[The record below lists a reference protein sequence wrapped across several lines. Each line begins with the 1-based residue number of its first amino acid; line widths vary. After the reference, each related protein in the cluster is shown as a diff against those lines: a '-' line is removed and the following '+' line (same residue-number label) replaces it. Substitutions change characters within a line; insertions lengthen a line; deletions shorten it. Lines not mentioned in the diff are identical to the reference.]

1 MIALHNI
8 PDEIPAA
15 AGRPEYWGAVVAIGN
30 FDGVHKGHRALVG
43 EAAAIAKNLNAPL
56 AVLTFEPHPREFFAP
71 QGEPFRLTTP
81 AQKARLLG
89 DLGVQHLFALPFNA
103 GLAAQ
108 SPDDFIALLQ
118 NRIGAKHVVTG
129 PDFRF
134 GKGRAGGVEQL
145 AGRSFGFSAV
155 EAVRCEGQEPYSS
168 TRIRQLLQQG
178 KFGDAANLLG
188 WNWAMETEVVHGDK
202 RGRELGYPTANQRVE
217 RYLRIPYGIY
227 AVRVRIE
234 GEPHWRFGA
243 ANFGIRPM
251 FRVEQPIL
259 ETFIFDFN
267 GDIYG
272 KTLEVQPVAHLR
284 PELEFKGLEALKE
297 QMKQDCAEALTVLK
311 SSRL

>member
-1 MIALHNI
+1 MIALHNTL
-8 PDEIPAA
+8 DGIPAGA
-15 AGRPEYWGAVVAIGN
+15 KGAVVAIGN
-30 FDGVHKGHRALVG
+30 FDGVHRGHRALVE

-71 QGEPFRLTTP
+71 QGEPFRLTSL
-81 AQKARLLG
+81 AQKARLLEG
-89 DLGVQHLFALPFNA
+89 LGVQHLFALPFGA
-103 GLAAQ
+103 ALAAL
-108 SPDDFIALLQ
+108 PPAGFVTLLKDK
-118 NRIGAKHVVTG
+118 IGAAHVVTG

-145 AGRSFGFSAV
+145 SGAGFGFTAI
-155 EAVRCEGQEPYSS
+155 APVRCEGEEPYSS
-168 TRIRQLLQQG
+168 TRIRRLLQQG
-178 KFGDAANLLG
+178 KFEGAAELLG

-234 GEPHWRFGA
+234 GETHWRFGA

-259 ETFIFDFN
+259 ETFIFDFS

-272 KTLEVQPVAHLR
+272 KTMAVQPVAHLR
-284 PELEFKGLEALKE
+284 PELEFRGLEALKE
-297 QMKQDCAEALTVLK
+297 QMKQDCAKALTVLK